1 MLITY
6 LKTLHD
12 DEADNDIIFGNM
24 VGRAKNPKQ
33 LKILDEYL
41 QRCKEV
47 YKYLVD
53 IDEHSIHQILN
64 TTESAVI
71 QNILW
76 TRNVQLYMLKKVS
89 RVHIASLVVPE
100 THDRGKNILQSV
112 LEKQGRQAPAMNS
125 VVNIDSLS
133 IATQTE

>member
-1 MLITY
+1 M
-6 LKTLHD
+6 
-12 DEADNDIIFGNM
+12 
-24 VGRAKNPKQ
+24 
-33 LKILDEYL
+33 
-41 QRCKEV
+41 C
-47 YKYLVD
+47 
-53 IDEHSIHQILN
+53 S
-64 TTESAVI
+64 
-71 QNILW
+71 
-76 TRNVQLYMLKKVS
+76 YMLKKVS